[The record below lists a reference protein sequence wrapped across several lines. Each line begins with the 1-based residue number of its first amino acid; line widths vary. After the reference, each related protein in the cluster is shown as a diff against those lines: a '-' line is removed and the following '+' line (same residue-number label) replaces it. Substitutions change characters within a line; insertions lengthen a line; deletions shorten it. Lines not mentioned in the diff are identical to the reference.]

1 MALPPRFMGS
11 SVDQP
16 LQTDEMDPNLQ
27 MEEVSVPAPMDFSG
41 GAEVIEGDDGSAIVR
56 SMIEAAEA
64 EAAAGQELIAFD
76 DNLAEY
82 LDDSVLGELATELVA
97 SYEEDLESRSEW
109 EKTYIKGLELLGA
122 KMEEDR
128 SEPFEGASAVTHP
141 MVAESVTQFQAQA
154 YKELLPSGG
163 PVQTRIAGI
172 QNEETEA
179 QAARVKHYMNFL
191 VTEEMEE
198 FDPDMDQLLF
208 YLPLSGSTFKKV
220 YFDSILGRPVS
231 KFLPA
236 QDVVV
241 PYTATDLFSSPRITH
256 VLKMTDNEIRKQQL
270 GGFYRDIDL
279 PSAGADQED
288 DVTEKAN
295 EIQGVSKSF
304 SDDVRTLLEMHVE
317 LDIEGFEDMDMDGE
331 PSGLKLPYIVTLDKE
346 SETVLAIRRNYRE
359 EDPLRKAIA
368 YFVHYKFMPG
378 LGFYGFGLTHMIGGL
393 GRAATSILRQ
403 LIDAGTLSN
412 LPGGFKA
419 RGIRVRNSDEPIQPG
434 EWRDIDAPGGAIRDS
449 IMPLPYKEP
458 SATLAQLLGAL
469 VEGGRRFVSVADQ
482 QAGNMGQ
489 EAPVGTT
496 VALLERGMKVMSAIH
511 KRLHYA
517 QRKEFRI
524 LSRIVSENVMAYPYQ
539 PVGGVPPETLQ
550 QDFDGRIDILPVS
563 DPNIFSMAQRVALAQ
578 EQLKLAQSNPQMHNL
593 HEAYKR
599 MYQALEVQN
608 IEEILPPPQQP
619 QPMDPAMENGRAVV
633 GTPMQAFP
641 QQNHEAHLQAHITF
655 LKTAFVQSNP
665 IAITAL
671 HAHIQEH
678 IAFFAR
684 EQAMSGIN
692 DQVQQL
698 QMAVQTGA
706 VPAQEAQQQI
716 AAVQQTMQNPEE
728 MNAYVALLQAQLLEQ
743 LVPQLSPPQ
752 PDPMADPLVQIRQ
765 AEVQT
770 KQQENMMDAQI
781 DAQKL
786 ALDARKL
793 EQKAAAEAARIEL
806 QEEIAE
812 DRSAVNRERIM
823 MQARMAQQRGQGD
836 Q

>member
-11 SVDQP
+11 MVDQP
-16 LQTDEMDPNLQ
+16 LDMESQDPELM
-27 MEEVSVPAPMDFSG
+27 MEEVPVDMPMDFSG

-56 SMIEAAEA
+56 SMIEQAEMEA
-64 EAAAGQELIAFD
+64 EAGAELIAFD

-82 LDDSVLGELATELVA
+82 LDDSVLGELATELVG

-122 KMEEDR
+122 KFEEDR
-128 SEPFEGASAVTHP
+128 TEPFEGASAVTHP
-141 MVAESVTQFQAQA
+141 LVSESVTQFQAQA

-172 QNEETEA
+172 QNQETEA

-220 YFDSILGRPVS
+220 YFDNILGRPVS

-241 PYTATDLFSSPRITH
+241 PYSATDLITTPRITH

-270 GGFYRDIDL
+270 AGFYRDIDL
-279 PSAGADQED
+279 PTGGADEED
-288 DVTEKAN
+288 EVKSKVSD
-295 EIQGVSKSF
+295 IQGVSKSF

-317 LDIEGFEDMDMDGE
+317 LDIEGFEDVGLDGE
-331 PSGLKLPYIVTLDKE
+331 PSGLKLPYIVTIDKD

-359 EDPLRKAIA
+359 GDPLRKAIP

-419 RGIRVRNSDEPIQPG
+419 KGIRVRNSDEPIQPG
-434 EWRDIDAPGGAIRDS
+434 EWRDIDAPGGSIRES

-469 VEGGRRFVSVADQ
+469 VEGGRRFVSVADN
-482 QAGNMGQ
+482 QAQNMGQ

-496 VALLERGMKVMSAIH
+496 VAMLERGMKVMSAIH

-524 LSRIVSENVMAYPYQ
+524 LARIVSENVPAYPYQ
-539 PVGGVPPETLQ
+539 PAGGVPPETLQ
-550 QDFDGRIDILPVS
+550 QDFDGRVDILPVS

-599 MYQALEVQN
+599 MYQALEIQN
-608 IEEILPPPQQP
+608 IEEILPPPQPP

-633 GTPMQAFP
+633 GTPLQAFP
-641 QQNHEAHLQAHITF
+641 QQNHEAHIRTHLMYLQTV
-655 LKTAFVQSNP
+655 FVQNNP
-665 IAITAL
+665 MAMSAL

-678 IAFFAR
+678 VAFLAR
-684 EQAMSGIN
+684 EQAMAGIN
-692 DQVQQL
+692 DQIQQM

-706 VPAQEAQQQI
+706 VNPQEAQQQI

-728 MNAYVALLQAQLLEQ
+728 LNNYVALLQSQIMEQ
-743 LVPQLSPPQ
+743 LVPQLNPPA
-752 PDPMADPLVQIRQ
+752 PDPNADPLVQIRRE
-765 AEVQT
+765 EVEAR
-770 KQQENMMDAQI
+770 KQENMMDFQVDTEKLKLDQAKLQ
-781 DAQKL
+781 QKSL
-786 ALDARKL
+786 S
-793 EQKAAAEAARIEL
+793 EAARIEL

-812 DRSAVNRERIM
+812 ERNRVNRERIAV
-823 MQARMAQQRGQGD
+823 QAQMSANRNRGG
-836 Q
+836 

>member
-64 EAAAGQELIAFD
+64 DAAAGQELIAFD

-172 QNEETEA
+172 QNVETEA

-220 YFDSILGRPVS
+220 YFDNLLGRPVS
-231 KFLPA
+231 KFIPA

-241 PYTATDLFSSPRITH
+241 PYTATDLITTPRITH
-256 VLKMTDNEIRKQQL
+256 VLKMTDNEILKQQL
-270 GGFYRDIDL
+270 AGFYRDVDL
-279 PSAGADQED
+279 PTGGADEED
-288 DVTEKAN
+288 EVDSKVN
-295 EIQGVSKSF
+295 EIQGISKSF

-317 LDIEGFEDMDMDGE
+317 LDIEGFEDQNESGE
-331 PSGLKLPYIVTLDKE
+331 ITGLKLPYIVTIDKE
-346 SETVLAIRRNYRE
+346 SQTVLSIRRNYRE
-359 EDPLRKAIA
+359 ADPLKKAIP

-419 RGIRVRNSDEPIQPG
+419 RGIRVRDSDEPIQPG

-482 QAGNMGQ
+482 QAANMGQ

-517 QRKEFRI
+517 QKKEFRI
-524 LSRIVSENVMAYPYQ
+524 LSRIVYENVAAYPYQ
-539 PVGGVPPETLQ
+539 PSGGVQPEILQ
-550 QDFDGRIDILPVS
+550 QDFDGRVDILPVS

-599 MYQALEVQN
+599 MYQALEIQN

-641 QQNHEAHLQAHITF
+641 QQNHEAHLKAHVTF
-655 LKTAFVQSNP
+655 FKSTFVQTNP
-665 IAITAL
+665 VAMTAL
-671 HAHIQEH
+671 MAHIQEH
-678 IAFFAR
+678 VAFLAR

-692 DQVQQL
+692 DQVQQM

-706 VPAQEAQQQI
+706 ISAQEAQQQI
-716 AAVQQTMQNPEE
+716 AAVQQAMQNPEE
-728 MNAYVALLQAQLLEQ
+728 MNNYVALLQSQILEQ
-743 LVPQLSPPQ
+743 LIPELNPPQ

-781 DAQKL
+781 DAKKL
-786 ALDARKL
+786 ALDAKKL
-793 EQKAAAEAARIEL
+793 EQKAASEAARIEL

-812 DRSAVNRERIM
+812 ERNAVNRERIM
-823 MQARMAQQRGQGD
+823 VQAQTAQQRNRGTS
-836 Q
+836 

>member
-1 MALPPRFMGS
+1 MGS
-11 SVDQP
+11 MVDNP
-16 LQTDEMDPNLQ
+16 LQTDELDPALQ

-41 GAEVIEGDDGSAIVR
+41 GAEVLEGEDGSAIVR

-64 EAAAGQELIAFD
+64 EAEGQQLIAFD
-76 DNLAEY
+76 ENLAEY
-82 LDDSVLGELATELVA
+82 LDDSVLGELATELVN

-109 EKTYIKGLELLGA
+109 ENTYVKGLELLGA
-122 KMEEDR
+122 KMEDER
-128 SEPFEGASAVTHP
+128 TEPFEGASAVTHP
-141 MVAESVTQFQAQA
+141 LVSESVTQFQAQA

-172 QNEETEA
+172 QNQETEA
-179 QAARVKHYMNFL
+179 QAARVKHYLNFL

-220 YFDSILGRPVS
+220 YYDNILGRPVS
-231 KFLPA
+231 KFIPA

-241 PYTATDLFSSPRITH
+241 PYSATDLVTTPRVTH
-256 VLKMTDNEIRKQQL
+256 VLKMTDNEILKQQL
-270 GGFYRDIDL
+270 AGFYRDVDM
-279 PSAGADQED
+279 PVGGADETD
-288 DVTEKAN
+288 EIDSKVD
-295 EIQGVSKSF
+295 EIQGVAKSF

-317 LDIEGFEDMDMDGE
+317 LDIEGFEDLDANGE
-331 PSGLKLPYIVTLDKE
+331 ISGLKLPYIVTIDKD
-346 SETVLAIRRNYRE
+346 SQIVLAIRRNYRE
-359 EDPLRKAIA
+359 DDPLKKAIP

-434 EWRDIDAPGGAIRDS
+434 EWRDIDAPGGSIRES

-482 QAGNMGQ
+482 MASNMGQ

-517 QRKEFRI
+517 QKKEFRI
-524 LSRIVSENVMAYPYQ
+524 LARIVAENVPAYPYL
-539 PVGGVPPETLQ
+539 PAGGVPPEILQ
-550 QDFDGRIDILPVS
+550 QDFDGRVDVLPVS

-599 MYQALEVQN
+599 MYQALEIQN
-608 IEEILPPPQQP
+608 IDEILPPPPPPPQP
-619 QPMDPAMENGRAVV
+619 QPTDPALEHMMVMGGA
-633 GTPMQAFP
+633 PLKAFP
-641 QQNHEAHLQAHITF
+641 DQNHESHIRAHIVFFQSQTVQMNPMAMPATF
-655 LKTAFVQSNP
+655 
-665 IAITAL
+665 
-671 HAHIQEH
+671 AHIQEH
-678 IAFFAR
+678 VSFMAR
-684 EQAMSGIN
+684 DQAMRGI
-692 DQVQQL
+692 QEQIGQL
-698 QMAVQTGA
+698 QMAAQTGA
-706 VPAQEAQQQI
+706 VNPQEAQQQI
-716 AAVQQTMQNPEE
+716 AAVQQTMQNPAEIE
-728 MNAYVALLQAQLLEQ
+728 AYVALLEAQILEK
-743 LVPQLSPPQ
+743 LMPQLAPPQ
-752 PDPMADPLVQIRQ
+752 PDPMSDPLVQIRQ

-770 KQQENMMDAQI
+770 KQQENMMDAEV
-781 DAQKL
+781 DAKKLDLEAQKL
-786 ALDARKL
+786 Q
-793 EQKAAAEAARIEL
+793 QKAASEAARIEL
-806 QEEIAE
+806 QEEIARE
-812 DRSAVNRERIM
+812 RNAVNRERIM
-823 MQARMAQQRGQGD
+823 IQAQQRNRGER
-836 Q
+836 

>member
-1 MALPPRFMGS
+1 MGLPPRFMGS
-11 SVDQP
+11 MVDRAID
-16 LQTDEMDPNLQ
+16 TDTQDPELMMQ
-27 MEEVSVPAPMDFSG
+27 EVPVDMPMDFSG

-56 SMIEAAEA
+56 SMIEQAEA
-64 EAAAGQELIAFD
+64 EAEGQELIAFD
-76 DNLAEY
+76 ENLAEY
-82 LDDSVLGELATELVA
+82 LDDSVLGNLASELVG

-109 EKTYIKGLELLGA
+109 ENTYIKGLELLGA
-122 KMEEDR
+122 KYEADR
-128 SEPFEGASAVTHP
+128 NEPFEGASSVTHP
-141 MVAESVTQFQAQA
+141 LVSESVVQFQAQA

-172 QNEETEA
+172 QNQETEA

-220 YFDSILGRPVS
+220 YFDPILGRPVS

-241 PYTATDLFSSPRITH
+241 PYTATDLITTPRITH

-279 PSAGADQED
+279 PIGGADETD
-288 DVTEKAN
+288 EVESKVN
-295 EIQGVSKSF
+295 EIQGISKSF

-317 LDIEGFEDMDMDGE
+317 LDIEGFEDLDAEGE

-359 EDPLRKAIA
+359 EDPLRKAIP

-482 QAGNMGQ
+482 QAANMGQ

-524 LSRIVSENVMAYPYQ
+524 LSRIVFENIPAYPYQ
-539 PVGGVPPETLQ
+539 PVGNVPPEILQ

-608 IEEILPPPQQP
+608 IEEILPPPQEP

-641 QQNHEAHLQAHITF
+641 QQNHEAHLKAHITF
-655 LKTAFVQSNP
+655 FKSAFVQTNP
-665 IAITAL
+665 VPMTAL
-671 HAHIQEH
+671 MAHIQEH
-678 IAFFAR
+678 VAFLAR

-698 QMAVQTGA
+698 RMAVQTGA
-706 VPAQEAQQQI
+706 VSAQEAQQQI
-716 AAVQQTMQNPEE
+716 AAVQQAMQNPEE
-728 MNAYVALLQAQLLEQ
+728 MNAYVALLQAQILEQ
-743 LVPQLSPPQ
+743 LIPDLNPPQ

-781 DAQKL
+781 DSQKL
-786 ALDARKL
+786 ALDAKKL
-793 EQKAAAEAARIEL
+793 EQKAASEAARIEL
-806 QEEIAE
+806 QEEIAQE
-812 DRSAVNRERIM
+812 RNAVNRERIM
-823 MQARMAQQRGQGD
+823 MQARMAAERGQGG

>member
-1 MALPPRFMGS
+1 MALPPRFQGS
-11 SVDQP
+11 MVDRAIDP
-16 LQTDEMDPNLQ
+16 NEMDPELM
-27 MEEVSVPAPMDFSG
+27 MEEVPVDTPMDFSG
-41 GAEVIEGDDGSAIVR
+41 GAEVIEDEDGSAVVR
-56 SMIEAAEA
+56 SMIEMAEA
-64 EAAAGQELIAFD
+64 DAAAGEELIAFD

-82 LDDSVLGELATELVA
+82 LEDSVLGELATELVS

-109 EKTYIKGLELLGA
+109 ENTYVKGLELLGA
-122 KMEEDR
+122 KMEDQR
-128 SEPFEGASAVTHP
+128 TEPFEGASAVTHP
-141 MVAESVTQFQAQA
+141 LVSESVVQFQAQA

-172 QNEETEA
+172 QNKETES
-179 QAARVKHYMNFL
+179 QAARVKHYMNYL

-208 YLPLSGSTFKKV
+208 YLPLSGSTFKKI
-220 YFDSILGRPVS
+220 YFDPILGRPVS

-241 PYTATDLFSSPRITH
+241 PYTATDLVTTPRITH

-270 GGFYRDIDL
+270 AGFYRDVDL
-279 PSAGADQED
+279 PTGGSEEED
-288 DVTEKAN
+288 EVDSKVN

-317 LDIEGFEDMDMDGE
+317 LDVEGFEDLDMEGE

-346 SETVLAIRRNYRE
+346 SQTVLAIRRNYLE
-359 EDPLRKAIA
+359 ADPLKRPVP

-419 RGIRVRNSDEPIQPG
+419 KGIRVRNSDEPIQPG

-482 QAGNMGQ
+482 QASNMGQ

-524 LSRIVSENVMAYPYQ
+524 LARIVSDNVQAYPYQ
-539 PVGGVPPETLQ
+539 PSGGVPPETLQ
-550 QDFDGRIDILPVS
+550 QDFDGRVDILPVS

-608 IEEILPPPQQP
+608 IEEILPPTPDP

-633 GTPMQAFP
+633 GTPTQAFP
-641 QQNHEAHLQAHITF
+641 EQNHESHIKAHVTF
-655 LKTAFVQSNP
+655 LKSAFVQTNP
-665 IAITAL
+665 MAMAAL
-671 HAHIQEH
+671 QAHIQEH
-678 IAFFAR
+678 VAFLAR
-684 EQAMSGIN
+684 EQAMSGI
-692 DQVQQL
+692 QEQIQQM
-698 QMAVQTGA
+698 QIAAQTGA
-706 VPAQEAQQQI
+706 VDPAEAQQQI
-716 AAVQQTMQNPEE
+716 MAVQQTMQDPNE
-728 MNAYVALLQAQLLEQ
+728 MNAYVALLQAQILEK
-743 LVPQLSPPQ
+743 LIPELSPPP

-786 ALDARKL
+786 SLEGQKL

-812 DRSAVNRERIM
+812 ERNAVNRERIM
-823 MQARMAQQRGQGD
+823 MQAQMAQQRNRGGQ
-836 Q
+836 

>member
-11 SVDQP
+11 MVDQSIDTET
-16 LQTDEMDPNLQ
+16 QDPEL
-27 MEEVSVPAPMDFSG
+27 MTEEVPVDMPMDFSG
-41 GAEVIEGDDGSAIVR
+41 GAEVVEDEDGSAIVR
-56 SMIEAAEA
+56 SMIEQAEA
-64 EAAAGQELIAFD
+64 EAAGGEELIAFD

-82 LDDSVLGELATELVA
+82 LDDSVLGSLASELVG

-109 EKTYIKGLELLGA
+109 ENTYVKGLELLGA
-122 KMEEDR
+122 KYEEER
-128 SEPFEGASAVTHP
+128 SEPFEGASSVTHP
-141 MVAESVTQFQAQA
+141 LVSESVVQFQAQA

-172 QNEETEA
+172 QNQETEA

-220 YFDSILGRPVS
+220 YFDNILGRPVS

-241 PYTATDLFSSPRITH
+241 PYTATDLITSPRITH

-270 GGFYRDIDL
+270 AGFYRDIDL
-279 PSAGADQED
+279 PTGGADEED
-288 DVTEKAN
+288 EVDSKVN
-295 EIQGVSKSF
+295 DIQGISKSF

-317 LDIEGFEDMDMDGE
+317 LDIEGFEDVDEEGE
-331 PSGLKLPYIVTLDKE
+331 PSGLKLPYIVTLDKD

-359 EDPLRKAIA
+359 GDALRKAIA
-368 YFVHYKFMPG
+368 HFVHYKFMPG

-434 EWRDIDAPGGAIRDS
+434 EWRDIDAPGGAIRES

-482 QAGNMGQ
+482 QASNMGQ

-524 LSRIVSENVMAYPYQ
+524 LSRVVSENVANYPYQ
-539 PVGGVPPETLQ
+539 PAGGAPPQILQ
-550 QDFDGRIDILPVS
+550 QDFDGRVDILPVS

-608 IEEILPPPQQP
+608 IEEILPPPPEP

-641 QQNHEAHLQAHITF
+641 QQNHQAHLEVHITF
-655 LKTAFVQSNP
+655 LKTTFVQSNP
-665 IAITAL
+665 TAL
-671 HAHIQEH
+671 TALYAHIQEH
-678 IAFFAR
+678 VAFLAR

-692 DQVQQL
+692 EQIQQL

-706 VPAQEAQQQI
+706 VSAQEAQQQI

-728 MNAYVALLQAQLLEQ
+728 MNAYVALLQAQILEK
-743 LVPQLSPPQ
+743 LVPQLNPPQ

-770 KQQENMMDAQI
+770 KQQENMMDAQV
-781 DAQKL
+781 DSQKL
-786 ALDARKL
+786 ALDAKKL

-812 DRSAVNRERIM
+812 ERNAVNRERIM
-823 MQARMAQQRGQGD
+823 MQAQMANRRNQGGG
-836 Q
+836 